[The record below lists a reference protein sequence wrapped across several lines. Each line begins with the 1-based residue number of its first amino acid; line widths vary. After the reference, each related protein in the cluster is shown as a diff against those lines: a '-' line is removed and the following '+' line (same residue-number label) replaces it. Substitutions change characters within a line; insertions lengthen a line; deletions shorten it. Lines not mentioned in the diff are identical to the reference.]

1 MSILSLSN
9 NEPNHKKQVKE
20 EFKMNQL
27 KKISLTALTALS
39 LVGASVAL
47 LPQSASATT
56 NGIDTTVVDEK
67 WGKPTFIYGGG
78 LSENQL
84 NETEKL
90 LKIKDPENVA
100 IDSVTGQDLINYL
113 GEGSG
118 NTSSMISSVL
128 VQKQDTG
135 EGVDVKIVT
144 PENISQI
151 TQDQY
156 ANAAITAGVND
167 VKIEVAS
174 VSKVTGESALTGIYK
189 AFDVNGEDL
198 DQERMEVAQ
207 QELETTNEIA
217 QENSENEEFDTA
229 KFDQAI
235 IDIKQSLADLK
246 EQQGKLATKEDVER
260 IINEALEKNNL
271 KNAVTQDQINQL
283 MALFEKYQQTS
294 AIDSAEVKEQL
305 KNLSNTVQDKFG
317 DVLQQAEDS
326 GLVAKVGNFFS
337 QIWDAIVGLYK

>member
-1 MSILSLSN
+1 MT
-9 NEPNHKKQVKE
+9 Q
-20 EFKMNQL
+20 F
-27 KKISLTALTALS
+27 KKIGLTALASMS
-39 LVGASVAL
+39 LLGASL
-47 LPQSASATT
+47 LIMPQSASATT

-78 LSENQL
+78 LSENQIT
-84 NETEKL
+84 ETEDL
-90 LKIKDPENVA
+90 LGIENPENVA
-100 IDSVTGQDLINYL
+100 VGSVTGQDLINYL
-113 GEGSG
+113 GDGSG

-128 VQKQDTG
+128 VQKQDAG
-135 EGVDVKIVT
+135 EGVDVEIVT

-156 ANAAITAGVND
+156 ANAAITAGVTD

-174 VSKVTGESALTGIYK
+174 ISKVTGESALTGIYK
-189 AFDVNGEDL
+189 AFDVNGEEL

-207 QELETTNEIA
+207 DELETTNDIA
-217 QENSENEEFDTA
+217 QENEGNEEFDTA

-235 IDIKQSLADLK
+235 IDIKQSLAELK
-246 EQQGKLATKEDVER
+246 EQQGELATKEDVER

-271 KNAVTQDQINQL
+271 QNAVTQDQIDQL

-305 KNLSNTVQDKFG
+305 KNLSETVQNRFG
-317 DVLQQAEDS
+317 DALKQAEDS
-326 GLVAKVGNFFS
+326 GLVDKVGNFFS
-337 QIWDAIVGLYK
+337 QIWNAIVGLFK